1 MFPAQVAPTLNALH
15 ACLNPFLPP
24 KAGKTGLD
32 MIDRLNAAFSGR
44 YSVQRELGRGG
55 MATVF
60 LADDLKHGRQVA
72 IKVLHPELAAVL
84 GPDRFLKE
92 IEIAAGLTHPHI
104 LTLHDSGDADGLLY
118 YVMPYVDGE
127 SLRDRLD
134 RETQLSIEDTTLIT
148 TEVADALSYAHARE
162 VVHRDIK
169 PANIM
174 LAGGHALV
182 ADFGIARAVSEAG
195 GAKLTETGLSLG
207 TPHYMS
213 PEQASGAADIDGRSD
228 VYALGCV
235 TYEMLVGEPPHSG
248 PNAQAIMAKVLTQPV
263 PSVSEGRETVTPAM
277 DAAIHKA
284 LARLP
289 ADRFATAKQFGDALQ
304 QSTDS
309 MISGVA
315 YPAYP
320 GAAADAE
327 KAGDRTWKV
336 AAIAMAIV
344 ALGAV
349 LLWAPWNGGGSSG
362 PTDVYRLSVPTGP
375 VAATGHVA
383 SPAVAISPDGSQ
395 LAYVAGTGSRGQI
408 FVRHLGSGTATPV
421 AGAENAFGPFFSPDG
436 EWLAFV
442 ADGMLTKT
450 RLSDGTVVVLTA
462 ADGMHS
468 ASWTDDGTILMGAT
482 VENGFGLSRI
492 SEDGGAPETLLLPAD
507 SVGLYLLYPSLLP
520 GGDGVVFTSVNGSGL
535 PLGIWHLSLETGEL
549 RRLVEGAGMARY
561 LPTGHLLYGEAG
573 GLYAV
578 PFDPD
583 EGAISGAPVRVVRD
597 ALVEQLM
604 EPSIAHFAVAGNGT
618 LVYLANEEA
627 VDLEQQ
633 FMWVDRA
640 GQEEPIAFLS
650 EPEAAERIESIFGPR
665 LSPDGDRM
673 VFWTTDSAGEGA
685 SAGYGGAVWIA
696 DLERGSLSPMPKD
709 SMENFWS
716 AWTPDG
722 QHVVSTAGYMSGDL
736 SAALYSRRLDR
747 VGPAV
752 QRTHPESS
760 HWHQPYSFTADGS
773 LLLFQESELG
783 VGHDIWVLPWTGGGD
798 PWPFLATPA
807 EEYQPAISPD
817 GRWLAYVST
826 ESGQPEVYL
835 TDFPDGATRHLV
847 SVGGGSSPMWTTDGR
862 ELVYRRPVEGLV
874 ATVSVAVETGE
885 GGMELGRPE
894 ELFRGPYVEG
904 WMYFGR
910 FYDMTADGQRFF
922 MARNAEPGQSFERV
936 KVVLNWLDELES
948 RFEE

>member
-1 MFPAQVAPTLNALH
+1 
-15 ACLNPFLPP
+15 
-24 KAGKTGLD
+24 
-32 MIDRLNAAFSGR
+32 MIDRLNTAFSGR

-60 LADDLKHGRQVA
+60 LADDLKHARQVA

-104 LTLHDSGDADGLLY
+104 LPLHDSGEADGLLY

-134 RETQLSIEDTTLIT
+134 RETQLSIEDTTLIA
-148 TEVADALSYAHARE
+148 TEVADALSYAHDRD
-162 VVHRDIK
+162 VIHRDIK

-174 LAGGHALV
+174 LTGGHALV

-248 PNAQAIMAKVLTQPV
+248 PNAQAIIAKVLTQPV
-263 PSVSEGRETVTPAM
+263 PSVREGRETVTPAM
-277 DAAIHKA
+277 DAVVHKA
-284 LARLP
+284 LSRLP
-289 ADRFATAKQFGDALQ
+289 ADRFATAKAYGAALR
-304 QSTDS
+304 QSADS
-309 MISGVA
+309 MVSGVSFPGV
-315 YPAYP
+315 PA
-320 GAAADAE
+320 GAP
-327 KAGDRTWKV
+327 KAGDRTWKI
-336 AAIAMAIV
+336 AAAAMAAVAVV
-344 ALGAV
+344 ALLFAWG
-349 LLWAPWNGGGSSG
+349 PWRAGSSSG
-362 PTDVYRLSVPTGP
+362 PAQVYRLSVPTGP
-375 VAATGHVA
+375 LAATGHVA

-395 LAYVAGTGSRGQI
+395 IAYVAGTGSRGQV

-450 RLSDGTVVVLTA
+450 RLSDGTIVVLTGA
-462 ADGMHS
+462 QEMHS
-468 ASWTDDGTILMGAT
+468 ASWTDDGTILMGAISDYQS
-482 VENGFGLSRI
+482 GLTRI
-492 SEDGGAPETLLLPAD
+492 SEDGGAPETLLPPAD
-507 SVGLYLLYPSLLP
+507 SLGFFLLYPSLLP

-535 PLGIWHLSLETGEL
+535 PLGIWHLSIGTGEL

-561 LPTGHLLYGEAG
+561 LPTGHLLYAASG

-578 PFDPD
+578 PFDAN
-583 EGAISGAPVRVVRD
+583 EGTVTGAPIRVVPD
-597 ALVEQLM
+597 ALVEQLG

-627 VDLEQQ
+627 VDLAQR
-633 FMWVDRA
+633 FLWVDRA

-650 EPEAAERIESIFGPR
+650 EPEAAARIGSIWGPR
-665 LSPDGDRM
+665 LSPDDTRM
-673 VFWTTDSAGEGA
+673 VFWTSDPEAQEA
-685 SAGYGGAVWIA
+685 NAGYNGAVWIA
-696 DLERGSLSPMPKD
+696 DLERGSLSPMPRD

-722 QHVVSTAGYMSGDL
+722 QDVVSSGGGMSGDL
-736 SAALYSRRLDR
+736 SVALYSRRLDR

-752 QRTHPESS
+752 QRTHPGPSQ
-760 HWHQPYSFTADGS
+760 WHQPYSFTADGS
-773 LLLFQESELG
+773 LLLFQQSEMG
-783 VGHDIWVLPWTGGGD
+783 VGHDIWVLPWTGDGD

-817 GRWLAYVST
+817 GRWLAYVSD

-835 TDFPDGATRHLV
+835 TDFPEGNTRHLV
-847 SVGGGSSPMWTTDGR
+847 SVGGGSSPAWTSDGR
-862 ELVYRRPVEGLV
+862 EVVYRKPVEGLV
-874 ATVSVAVETGE
+874 AMVSVAVEAGE
-885 GGMELGRPE
+885 DGIELGRPE
-894 ELFRGPYVEG
+894 ELFRGPYVEM
-904 WMYFGR
+904 WIPFGR

-922 MARNAEPGQSFERV
+922 MARDAEPGQSFERV
-936 KVVLNWLDELES
+936 TVVLNWLDELES